1 MVTEPIRDL
10 QIYIALQQAKKYFA
24 WMTRP
29 LEIALLR
36 TFVTLVE
43 EGTVTKAGRRLHRT
57 QPAVSQQLRR
67 LEDAAGQRLFEMN
80 LRHLRLTHHGETLLP
95 YARTLLR
102 IHDETQARLSSN
114 EVEGRVTLGCPDL
127 YAAFLLPRILASFRD
142 THPRVEVTVRCALSR
157 QLAQD
162 MEEGLIDIAIA
173 TRMPDV
179 IARNGDATLLK
190 SEALVWLGAEG
201 GDAYCRSPI
210 PLAMLPEGNLY
221 RDHALMTL
229 NANGIAWR
237 IAGISESIAGLQAIA
252 LADSALIV
260 LAESVCA
267 EGLIRLDERNGVPR
281 LPTVDLLLW
290 RRRQGLGLAA
300 GHFAAHIENHV
311 KMGTTMP
318 KPSPGTSIQADV
330 ARASHSHIIG
340 ESREPA

>member
-1 MVTEPIRDL
+1 
-10 QIYIALQQAKKYFA
+10 LQQAKKYFA
-24 WMTRP
+24 LMGRP

-43 EGTVTKAGRRLHRT
+43 EGSVTKAGRRLHRT
-57 QPAVSQQLRR
+57 QPAISQQLRR
-67 LEDAAGQRLFEMN
+67 LDDAAGQRLFELD

-102 IHDETQARLSSN
+102 IHDETQARLASD

-162 MEEGLIDIAIA
+162 MEEGLIDISIA

-179 IARNGDATLLK
+179 MARNGDATLLK
-190 SEALVWLGAEG
+190 SEALVWLGSEG
-201 GDAYCRSPI
+201 GDAYRRSPI
-210 PLAMLPEGNLY
+210 PLAMLPGGNLY
-221 RDHALMTL
+221 RDHALMAL

-260 LAESVCA
+260 LAESVRA
-267 EGLIRLDERNGVPR
+267 EGLTRLDERDGLPR
-281 LPTVDLLLW
+281 LPAVDLLLW

-311 KMGTTMP
+311 KTAAAAP
-318 KPSPGTSIQADV
+318 KSAPRTSGHADV
-330 ARASHSHIIG
+330 TRATLSRING
-340 ESREPA
+340 ENRAPG